1 MTRLVTACVL
11 TAMAG
16 GAAVLA
22 QDLAAM
28 FAYDRTR
35 PADLVAGGTEERG
48 GAVITDVNYQT
59 LTGTRRAAY
68 LVTPS
73 KAVAGPHPAILFVHW
88 YEPPNPTSSRKQF
101 LPDAVELAGEGV
113 ISLLVDTMW
122 SDPDWFRNRD
132 PENDLGHSIEQVKE
146 LRRALDILVSRPGV
160 DSSRVFYVG
169 HDFGAMY
176 GALVA
181 GVDASRVFYVG
192 HDFGAMYGA
201 LVAGVDASRLKGFV
215 FMAGTRSFSD
225 WFLLW
230 PKRDDAVKAETIR
243 RLAPLD
249 PVRHLPKAGALP
261 ILFQFATRDRFVT
274 KGAADTLVASA
285 AGSKEARWYDAEH
298 ALNADATR
306 DRLAWLRAR
315 LAAR

>member
-1 MTRLVTACVL
+1 MKTIATVCALAAVT
-11 TAMAG
+11 G

-22 QDLAAM
+22 QDPVSM
-28 FAYDRTR
+28 FAYDRQR
-35 PADLVAGGTEERG
+35 PAGLVATGTEVRG
-48 GAVITDVNYQT
+48 AAVVTDLTYQT
-59 LTGTRRAAY
+59 LTGARRAAY

-73 KAVAGPHPAILFVHW
+73 SPSSGSHPAILFVHW
-88 YEPPNPTSSRKQF
+88 YEPPNPTSSRKEF
-101 LPDAVELAGEGV
+101 LPDAIELAGDGV

-146 LRRALDILVSRPGV
+146 LRRALDILASRPGV
-160 DSSRVFYVG
+160 DPSR
-169 HDFGAMY
+169 A
-176 GALVA
+176 
-181 GVDASRVFYVG
+181 FYVG

-249 PVRHLPKAGALP
+249 PVHHLPKAGALP
-261 ILFQFATRDRFVT
+261 ILFQFATRDRFV
-274 KGAADTLVASA
+274 
-285 AGSKEARWYDAEH
+285 SKEAAEALVAAAAGPKEVRWYDAEH

-315 LAAR
+315 LAGR